1 MIESAVMK
9 FSIRLNNDLPVAEY
23 LQLAQ
28 AAETAGFDQ
37 FWVSHDLFIRSSMV
51 ILTAVASVT
60 KKMEIGTCILNPYT
74 LNPSE
79 IAMFA
84 ATLDEYSGGRF
95 NLGISSGAS
104 EFMKWIGI
112 ATPKPR
118 TSLVESVK
126 AIQALLA
133 GKATAHEGH
142 FINWTDEAYLR
153 FESARKIPIYIGA
166 MSPKMLQSIGEIA
179 NGGLPLLFPPEH
191 YASVLPQIE
200 TGAKRAGRD
209 MSEVDVAACIWCSVA
224 ENSEVAKDALREKV
238 AYYGHALSPTIY
250 DALGVPQED
259 FREIERLV
267 MVEKDMEAAKKQ
279 VTDDMLKIG
288 IVGNTDDLIKRIE
301 GLVDMGVK
309 HLSFGPP
316 LGPDRLEAIQQIGAK
331 VIPYFS

>member
-1 MIESAVMK
+1 MK

-28 AAETAGFDQ
+28 VAEKAGFDQ

-60 KKMEIGTCILNPYT
+60 ETMEIGTCILNPYT

-84 ATLDEYSGGRF
+84 GTLDEYSGGRF

-112 ATPKPR
+112 ETPKPR
-118 TSLVESVK
+118 TTLVESVK

-133 GKATAHEGH
+133 GEAYPHEGH
-142 FINWTDEAYLR
+142 FINWTDEAYMR

-179 NGGLPLLFPPEH
+179 DGGLPLLFPPEH
-191 YASVLPQIE
+191 YATVVPQIE

-209 MSEVDVAACIWCSVA
+209 MSAIDVAACIWCSVA
-224 ENSEVAKDALREKV
+224 EDAEVAKDALREKV

-267 MVEKDMEAAKKQ
+267 MVEKDMTAAKKQ

-288 IVGNTDDLIKRIE
+288 IVGTTDDLIARIE
-301 GLVDMGVK
+301 TLVDMGVK

-316 LGPDRLEAIQQIGAK
+316 LGPNRLEAIEQIGAK

>member
-1 MIESAVMK
+1 MK

-23 LQLAQ
+23 IQLAQ
-28 AAETAGFDQ
+28 AAEKAGFDQ
-37 FWVSHDLFIRSSMV
+37 FWVSHDLFIRSAMV
-51 ILTAVASVT
+51 ILTAVASAT
-60 KKMEIGTCILNPYT
+60 EKIEIGTCILNPYT

-79 IAMFA
+79 IAMFS

-112 ATPKPR
+112 ETPKPR
-118 TSLVESVK
+118 TTLIESVK

-133 GKATAHEGH
+133 GEAYPHEGH

-153 FESARKIPIYIGA
+153 FESPRKIPIYIGA

-179 NGGLPLLFPPEH
+179 DGGLPLLFPPEH
-191 YASVLPQIE
+191 YANVLPHIE

-209 MSEVDVAACIWCSVA
+209 LSEIDIAACIWCSVA
-224 ENSEVAKDALREKV
+224 EDAESAKDPLREKV

-250 DALGVPQED
+250 EALGVPQSE

-267 MVEKDMEAAKKQ
+267 MVEKDMAAAKKQ

-288 IVGNTDDLIKRIE
+288 IVGTAEDLIARIE
-301 GLVDMGVK
+301 KLVDMGVK

-316 LGPDRLEAIQQIGAK
+316 LGPDRLDAIEQIGAK
-331 VIPYFS
+331 VIPYFRG

>member
-1 MIESAVMK
+1 MIESDVMK

-60 KKMEIGTCILNPYT
+60 EKMEIGTCILNPYT

-95 NLGISSGAS
+95 NLGISSGS
-104 EFMKWIGI
+104 HEFMKWVGI
-112 ATPKPR
+112 TQKKPR
-118 TSLVESVK
+118 TDLVESIK
-126 AIQALLA
+126 AIQAILS
-133 GKATAHEGH
+133 GERYEHEGQ

-153 FESARKIPIYIGA
+153 FESAGKIPVYIGA

-179 NGGLPLLFPPEH
+179 DGGLPLLFPPEH

-224 ENSEVAKDALREKV
+224 ENAELAKDALREKV

-288 IVGNTDDLIKRIE
+288 IVGNTDDLIARIE

-331 VIPYFS
+331 VIPYFR